1 MTKIES
7 ADSKW
12 FQKCFILNKILW
24 KMFSSIQNKNWIWK
38 VVWFLEI
45 FFRFVWVLSFSDLF
59 GNDEQWPESSP
70 VSNDIVMLSSSPP
83 ASSLEVLCI
92 FCITKWHCSMWC
104 IRSFIT
110 YITKS
115 VILYYFSENTDA
127 LVRNTYLDISRKY
140 SFWILPDTFT
150 KCRSANNIPK
160 KLMVKNMVTGCIQNH

>member
-1 MTKIES
+1 MAFMEPFPQMTKIES

-110 YITKS
+110 YITKMRTIA
-115 VILYYFSENTDA
+115 V
-127 LVRNTYLDISRKY
+127 
-140 SFWILPDTFT
+140 
-150 KCRSANNIPK
+150 
-160 KLMVKNMVTGCIQNH
+160 

>member
-1 MTKIES
+1 MPTALKEFRPKIEPF
-7 ADSKW
+7 
-12 FQKCFILNKILW
+12 FQKINYIPKKMVRWRLCNHFPKWLKLNLQIQNGFKNVSFKTKYYQKCLGW
-24 KMFSSIQNKNWIWK
+24 NKMFQYKNCTWK
-38 VVWFLEI
+38 VAWFHEI

-110 YITKS
+110 YITKMRTIA
-115 VILYYFSENTDA
+115 V
-127 LVRNTYLDISRKY
+127 
-140 SFWILPDTFT
+140 
-150 KCRSANNIPK
+150 
-160 KLMVKNMVTGCIQNH
+160 